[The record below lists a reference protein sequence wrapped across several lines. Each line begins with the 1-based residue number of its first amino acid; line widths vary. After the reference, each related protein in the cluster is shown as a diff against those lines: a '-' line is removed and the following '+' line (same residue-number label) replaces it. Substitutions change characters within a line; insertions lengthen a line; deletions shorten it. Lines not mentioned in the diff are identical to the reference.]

1 MPGSFTRIKGAALIA
16 ASLSSCIRIGRFITV
31 PLPPNSQILLHTKT
45 FPARYKNVTKEI
57 VEIGLVK
64 VVQIKLKQLAEL
76 GRV

>member
-31 PLPPNSQILLHTKT
+31 PLPPNSQILLHT

-57 VEIGLVK
+57 VDIGLVK